1 MNKLFFYY
9 FFYIDYIGDVKCNGF
24 YINLKCVCVYEM
36 YILEILD
43 ICKKI
48 VLCNNGSLNYVNG
61 KVIYVCN

>member
-1 MNKLFFYY
+1 M
-9 FFYIDYIGDVKCNGF
+9 IKCSRF